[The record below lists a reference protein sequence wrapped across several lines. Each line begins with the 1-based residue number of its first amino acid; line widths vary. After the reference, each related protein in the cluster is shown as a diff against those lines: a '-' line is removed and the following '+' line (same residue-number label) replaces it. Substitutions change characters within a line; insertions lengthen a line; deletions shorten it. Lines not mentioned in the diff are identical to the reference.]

1 MSFLWN
7 IIFFITALLYSSG
20 GLGGASAYLAYLSVA
35 GIEYKYIPAYA
46 LILSII
52 STFTSS
58 FNWIKHSKKMIIPI
72 ILFSTP
78 TSFLGGTIN
87 IQKETFTILSASVLI
102 TIGIIMLIPI
112 EKIRKKNDYSLG
124 ENLRP
129 LKYIYILPFSALFGF
144 IGGIIGIG
152 CGVFLFPLLYLTG
165 TANEKESASAGT
177 IFILA
182 NSVFGLAGQLT
193 KLKELPIGVI
203 VPPAISVILG
213 AFVGSY
219 FAANKLSPRIVKIT
233 FGIVV
238 IMIAIIM
245 LLEPLLHH

>member
-1 MSFLWN
+1 MNPLWN

-72 ILFSTP
+72 ILFSIP
-78 TSFLGGTIN
+78 TSFLGGTIK
-87 IQKETFTILSASVLI
+87 IQKEVFTVLSASVLL

-112 EKIRKKNDYSLG
+112 EKIRKKNDQSSG
-124 ENLRP
+124 TSP
-129 LKYIYILPFSALFGF
+129 LKYIYILPLSALFGL

-182 NSVFGLAGQLT
+182 NSVFGLAGHLT
-193 KLKELPIGVI
+193 KLKELPIGII

-219 FAANKLSPRIVKIT
+219 FAANKLPPRLVKII
-233 FGIVV
+233 FAVVV
-238 IMIAIIM
+238 IIIAIIM
-245 LLEPLLHH
+245 LSEQLLHY